1 MDEQNKIISAIAT
14 KYPNASFTLGST
26 YDSLQWLSEDI
37 AKPSK
42 AEFDQA
48 LADYDPE

>member
-1 MDEQNKIISAIAT
+1 MDEQNIILSAIAT

-26 YDSLQWLSEDI
+26 YDSLQWLSDDI
-37 AKPSK
+37 PKPTK
-42 AEFDQA
+42 EEFNKA